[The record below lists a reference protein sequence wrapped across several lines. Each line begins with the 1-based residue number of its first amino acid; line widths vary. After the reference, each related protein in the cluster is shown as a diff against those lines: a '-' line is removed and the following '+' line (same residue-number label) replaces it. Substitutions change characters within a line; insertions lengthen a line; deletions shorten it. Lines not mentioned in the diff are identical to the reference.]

1 MVVLHKC
8 KIIRTPLSSACKLK
22 MNESQPKKLQCKSW
36 ELQIC
41 PRLPHGLFTLF
52 RQAYKAL
59 GFDLVDLRMSLVVY
73 RTSEFVREI
82 LCKFSKEKT

>member
-1 MVVLHKC
+1 MK
-8 KIIRTPLSSACKLK
+8 A
-22 MNESQPKKLQCKSW
+22 SQKTAVQKT

-52 RQAYKAL
+52 CQAYKAL

-82 LCKFSKEKT
+82 LCKFAKEKT